1 MNTILR
7 NFLVTLK
14 RFRVASTLNILG
26 LSVAFAAFIVI
37 MMQVN
42 YDRGFDRFHPDAEHI
57 YRVELSSDS
66 TTYVPVL
73 SRPMIDLLAQ
83 SPRVAQSTLLFD
95 MGEEMSFYGPYLTV
109 EQHGSKV
116 GYKEHT
122 ALIFPEF
129 ADIFDFQM
137 VEGDRKALEQ
147 PDRVLIPE
155 STARRL
161 FGNTSAIDQRI
172 TFMNDTVQ
180 IPFMRPVVT
189 VGGVYKDFPENT
201 QIENRIYI
209 PLDKAK
215 MLPIDAWGS
224 SGYSFFVKLY
234 SPDSKADLEKEWLAQ
249 LKPIL
254 ESETWMHLKNVRLTA
269 LPDVYYET
277 DTASDRAQKG
287 SRTTT
292 AVLFAIA
299 LLIIAI
305 ASINFVN
312 FATSLTPMRIKSI
325 NTQKV
330 LGSPV
335 AALRRALIG
344 EAVGIS
350 LVAFG
355 LALLIVYLIGLT
367 SFDQFLSTRMTLG
380 THLPIVGLAF
390 VVALAVGLLAGIY
403 PAFYTTSFPPALV
416 LKGSFGMS
424 PKGRKL
430 RTSLIG
436 FQYVVSIGLIIAA
449 LFMQIQNDFMRS
461 MATGLDTQSFALVR
475 LSQEMATQNRDLL
488 RNRLKENAQVQ
499 GVSFGASVV
508 GASDNYSNWGFGE
521 NEEGETMR
529 LEILYVDWDLPR
541 MLGVKV
547 TEGRNYLET
556 EQDAEIRKLLIN
568 QTAQRMY
575 GLKVG
580 QKFQNNTEIVGIVE
594 DFNFK
599 SLRNTVGPM
608 AFMVGNVGLPLEWL
622 YVKTTGDPYQAAG
635 AIRNALA
642 SVDPT
647 YPADIQFYNTVFNK
661 LYMKERRTT
670 GLVTIFSLL
679 AVVISLVG
687 VFGLVLFETQ
697 YRRKEIGVR
706 KVMGATVLEILKMFN
721 RKFIWIVLVCFVI
734 AAPFAWYGVKEWL
747 ASFAYRTPMYWWIFA
762 LSLTVV
768 MLITVT
774 TVSVQSLRA
783 AMANP
788 VDSLKTE

>member
-14 RFRVASTLNILG
+14 RFKAASSLNILG

-66 TTYVPVL
+66 SVFTPVL
-73 SRPMIDLLAQ
+73 SRPMIDLFSQ
-83 SPRVAQSTLLFD
+83 SSRVAQSSLLFD
-95 MGEEMSFYGPYLTV
+95 MGEDMSFCGPYLTV

-116 GYKEHT
+116 GYKENT
-122 ALIFPEF
+122 AMIFPEF
-129 ADIFDFQM
+129 VDMFDFRM

-155 STARRL
+155 SMAKRF
-161 FGNTSAIDQRI
+161 FGEASAIDQRI
-172 TFMNDTVQ
+172 TFMNDTVAVS
-180 IPFMRPVVT
+180 FLRPVMT
-189 VGGVYKDFPENT
+189 VGGVYKDFPDNT
-201 QIENRIYI
+201 QIKNRIYI
-209 PLDKAK
+209 PLDRSK
-215 MLPIDAWGS
+215 MLPVDAWGS
-224 SGYSFFVKLY
+224 SGYSFFVKLH
-234 SPDSKADLEKEWLAQ
+234 SPDSKAELEKEWLAQ
-249 LKPIL
+249 LKPVL
-254 ESETWMHLKNVRLTA
+254 QAETWMTLKDVRLTA

-277 DTASDRAQKG
+277 DTMSDRAQKG

-292 AVLFAIA
+292 AVLSAIA
-299 LLIIAI
+299 LLIIII

-335 AALRRALIG
+335 SMLRKALIG

-350 LVAFG
+350 LLAYL
-355 LALLIVYLIGLT
+355 LALLITYLLGQT
-367 SFDQFLSTRMTLG
+367 SFDQFLSTRMDLG
-380 THLPIVGLAF
+380 SNLPILGLAL
-390 VVALAVGLLAGIY
+390 VVALAVGLVAGVY
-403 PAFYTTSFPPALV
+403 PAFYSTSFPPALV

-430 RTSLIG
+430 RTTLIG

-449 LFMQIQNDFMRS
+449 LFMQVQNDFMRS
-461 MATGLDTQSFALVR
+461 VGTGLDTQSFALVR
-475 LSQEMATQNRDLL
+475 LSPEMANRSEELL
-488 RNRLKENAQVQ
+488 RNRLTENAQVQ

-508 GASDNYSNWGFGE
+508 GSSDNYSNWGFGK
-521 NEEGETMR
+521 NEEGENMR
-529 LEILYVDWDLPR
+529 MEVLYVDWDLPR
-541 MLGVKV
+541 MLGVKI
-547 TEGRNYLET
+547 TEGRDYLES
-556 EQDAEIRKLLIN
+556 EQDAQVRKLLVN
-568 QTAQRMY
+568 ETARRMY
-575 GLKVG
+575 GLKIG
-580 QKFQNNTEIVGIVE
+580 QQFQNGTEIVGFVE

-608 AFMVGNVGLPLEWL
+608 TFMVGEVGVPLEWL
-622 YVKTTGDPYQAAG
+622 YVKTSGDPYDAAG
-635 AIRNALA
+635 VIKNTLA

-647 YPADIQFYNTVFNK
+647 YPADIQFYDTVFNK

-721 RKFIWIVLVCFVI
+721 RKFIWIVAVCFVI
-734 AAPFAWYGVKEWL
+734 AAPFAWYGVREWL

-762 LSLTVV
+762 LSLLVV

-788 VDSLKTE
+788 VDSLKSE

>member
-14 RFRVASTLNILG
+14 RFKVASSLNILG

-37 MMQVN
+37 MMQVD

-66 TTYVPVL
+66 SVFVPVL
-73 SRPMIDLLAQ
+73 SRPMIDLFSQ
-83 SPRVAQSTLLFD
+83 SSRVAQSSLLFD
-95 MGEEMSFYGPYLTV
+95 MGEDMSFCGPYLTV

-116 GYKEHT
+116 GYKENT
-122 ALIFPEF
+122 AMIFPEF
-129 ADIFDFQM
+129 VDMFDFRM

-155 STARRL
+155 SMAKRF
-161 FGNTSAIDQRI
+161 FGDAPAIDQRI
-172 TFMNDTVQ
+172 TFMNDTVAVS
-180 IPFMRPVVT
+180 FLRPVVT

-201 QIENRIYI
+201 QIKNRIYI
-209 PLDKAK
+209 PLDRTK

-224 SGYSFFVKLY
+224 SGYSFFVKLH

-254 ESETWMHLKNVRLTA
+254 QAEIWMTLKDVRLTA

-277 DTASDRAQKG
+277 DTMSDRAQKG

-292 AVLFAIA
+292 AVLTAIA
-299 LLIIAI
+299 LLIIII

-335 AALRRALIG
+335 SMLRKALIG

-350 LVAFG
+350 LLAYL
-355 LALLIVYLIGLT
+355 LALLITYLLGQT
-367 SFDQFLSTRMTLG
+367 SFDQFLSTRMDLG
-380 THLPIVGLAF
+380 SNLPILGLAL
-390 VVALAVGLLAGIY
+390 VVALAVGFVAGVY
-403 PAFYTTSFPPALV
+403 PAFYSTSFPPALV

-449 LFMQIQNDFMRS
+449 LFMQVQNDFMRS
-461 MATGLDTQSFALVR
+461 MKTGLDTENFALVR
-475 LSQEMATQNRDLL
+475 LSPEMATQSQQLL
-488 RNRLKENAQVQ
+488 RNRLRENALVQ

-508 GASDNYSNWGFGE
+508 GSSDNYSNWGFGE
-521 NEEGETMR
+521 NEEGEQMR
-529 LEILYVDWDLPR
+529 MEVLYVDWDLPR

-547 TEGRNYLET
+547 TEGRDYLET
-556 EQDAEIRKLLIN
+556 EQHAEVRKLLVN
-568 QTAQRMY
+568 ETARRMY

-580 QKFQNNTEIVGIVE
+580 QQFQNGTEIVGVVE

-599 SLRNTVGPM
+599 SLRNTVEPM
-608 AFMVGNVGLPLEWL
+608 AFMLGQVGMPLEWL
-622 YVKTTGDPYQAAG
+622 YVKTSGDPYEAAG
-635 AIRNALA
+635 IVKNALA
-642 SVDPT
+642 SVDPS
-647 YPADIQFYNTVFNK
+647 YPADIQFYDTVFNK

-721 RKFIWIVLVCFVI
+721 RKFIWIVAVCFVI
-734 AAPFAWYGVKEWL
+734 AAPFAWYGVREWL

-762 LSLTVV
+762 LSLLVV

-783 AMANP
+783 ATANP
-788 VDSLKTE
+788 VDSLKAE

>member
-14 RFRVASTLNILG
+14 RFKVASSLNILG

-37 MMQVN
+37 MMQVD

-66 TTYVPVL
+66 SVFVPVL
-73 SRPMIDLLAQ
+73 SRPMIDLFSQ
-83 SPRVAQSTLLFD
+83 SSRVAQSSLLFD
-95 MGEEMSFYGPYLTV
+95 MGEDMSLLGPYLTV

-116 GYKEHT
+116 GYKEYT

-137 VEGDRKALEQ
+137 VEGDPKALEQ

-155 STARRL
+155 SMAKRF
-161 FGNTSAIDQRI
+161 FGDAPAIDQRI
-172 TFMNDTVQ
+172 TFMNDTVAVS
-180 IPFMRPVVT
+180 FLRPVVT

-201 QIENRIYI
+201 QIKNRIYI
-209 PLDKAK
+209 PLDRTK

-224 SGYSFFVKLY
+224 SGYSFFVKLH

-249 LKPIL
+249 LRPIL
-254 ESETWMHLKNVRLTA
+254 EENTWMQLKGVRLTA

-277 DTASDRAQKG
+277 DTRSDRAEKG

-292 AVLFAIA
+292 AVLSAIA
-299 LLIIAI
+299 LLIIII

-335 AALRRALIG
+335 SMLRKALIG

-350 LVAFG
+350 LLAYL
-355 LALLIVYLIGLT
+355 LALLITYLLGQT
-367 SFDQFLSTRMTLG
+367 SFDQFLSTRMDLG
-380 THLPIVGLAF
+380 SNLPILGLAL
-390 VVALAVGLLAGIY
+390 VVALAVGFVAGVY
-403 PAFYTTSFPPALV
+403 PAFYSTSFPPALV

-449 LFMQIQNDFMRS
+449 LFMQVQNDFMRS
-461 MATGLDTQSFALVR
+461 MKTGLDTENFALVR
-475 LSQEMATQNRDLL
+475 LSPEMATQSQQLL
-488 RNRLKENAQVQ
+488 RNRLRENALVQ

-508 GASDNYSNWGFGE
+508 GSSDNYSNWGFGE
-521 NEEGETMR
+521 NEEGEQMR
-529 LEILYVDWDLPR
+529 MEVLYVDWDLPR

-547 TEGRNYLET
+547 TEGRDYLET
-556 EQDAEIRKLLIN
+556 EQHAEVRKLLVN
-568 QTAQRMY
+568 ETARRMY

-580 QKFQNNTEIVGIVE
+580 QQFQNGTEIVGVVE

-599 SLRNTVGPM
+599 SLRNRVEPM
-608 AFMVGNVGLPLEWL
+608 ALMVGQVGIPLEWL
-622 YVKTTGDPYQAAG
+622 YVKTSGDPYDAAG
-635 AIRNALA
+635 VIKNALA
-642 SVDPT
+642 SVDPA
-647 YPADIQFYNTVFNK
+647 YPADIRFYDTVFNE

-721 RKFIWIVLVCFVI
+721 RKFIWIVAVCFVI
-734 AAPFAWYGVKEWL
+734 AAPFAWYGVREWL

-762 LSLTVV
+762 LSLLVV

-783 AMANP
+783 ATANP
-788 VDSLKTE
+788 VDSLKAE

>member
-14 RFRVASTLNILG
+14 RFKAASTLNILG

-37 MMQVN
+37 MMQVS

-66 TTYVPVL
+66 STFIPVF
-73 SRPMIDLLAQ
+73 SRPMIDLLSK

-95 MGEEMSFYGPYLTV
+95 MGDDMSFCGPYLTV
-109 EQHGSKV
+109 EQHGNKV
-116 GYKEHT
+116 GYKEST

-129 ADIFDFQM
+129 ADMFDFQM

-155 STARRL
+155 SMARRL
-161 FGNTSAIDQRI
+161 FGNVPAIDRQI
-172 TFMNDTVQ
+172 TFKNDTAT
-180 IPFMRPVVT
+180 ISFMRSVVT
-189 VGGVYKDFPENT
+189 VGGVYKDFPDNT
-201 QIENRIYI
+201 QIKNRIYI
-209 PLDKAK
+209 PLSRAK
-215 MLPIDAWGS
+215 MLPVDSWGS

-249 LKPIL
+249 LKPVL
-254 ESETWMHLKNVRLTA
+254 ETETWMQVKDLRLTA

-277 DTASDRAQKG
+277 DTRSDRAEKG

-335 AALRRALIG
+335 STLRKALVG
-344 EAVGIS
+344 EAIGIS
-350 LVAFG
+350 LIAFG
-355 LALLIVYLIGLT
+355 LALVIVYMLGQT
-367 SFDQFLSTRMTLG
+367 SFNQLLSSPIDMKG
-380 THLPIVGLAF
+380 SLPILGLGLA
-390 VVALAVGLLAGIY
+390 VALGVGLLAGIY

-436 FQYVVSIGLIIAA
+436 FQYVVSIGLIIVA
-449 LFMQIQNDFMRS
+449 LFMQVQNDFMRS
-461 MATGLDTQSFALVR
+461 MQTGLETQNFALVR
-475 LSQEMATQNRDLL
+475 LSPEMALQSQELL
-488 RNRLKENAQVQ
+488 RNRLTESAQVQ
-499 GVSFGASVV
+499 AVSFGASVV
-508 GASDNYSNWGFGE
+508 GSSDNYSNWGFGE
-521 NEEGETMR
+521 NEEGEKMR
-529 LEILYVDWDLPR
+529 MEVLYVDWDLPR
-541 MLGVKV
+541 MLGAKI
-547 TEGRNYLET
+547 TEGRDYLET
-556 EQDAEIRKLLIN
+556 EQDAEVRKLLVN
-568 QTAQRMY
+568 ETARKRY

-580 QKFQNNTEIVGIVE
+580 QTFENGTEIVGVIE

-599 SLRNTVGPM
+599 SLRNTVEPM
-608 AFMVGNVGLPLEWL
+608 TFMVGQVGVPLEWL
-622 YVKTTGDPYQAAG
+622 YVKTSGDPYEASG
-635 AIRNALA
+635 VVRNALA
-642 SVDPT
+642 AVDPT
-647 YPADIQFYNTVFNK
+647 YPADIQFYDTVFNK

-706 KVMGATVLEILKMFN
+706 KVMGATVTEILKMFN
-721 RKFIWIVLVCFVI
+721 KKFVWIVLVCFVI
-734 AAPFAWYGVKEWL
+734 AAPFAWYGVREWL
-747 ASFAYRTPMYWWIFA
+747 ASFAYRTPLYWWVFA

-788 VDSLKTE
+788 VDSLKSE

>member
-14 RFRVASTLNILG
+14 RFKVASSLNILG

-66 TTYVPVL
+66 SVFTPVL
-73 SRPMIDLLAQ
+73 SRPMIDLFSQ
-83 SPRVAQSTLLFD
+83 SSRVAQSSLLFD
-95 MGEEMSFYGPYLTV
+95 MGEDMSFCGPYLTV

-116 GYKEHT
+116 GYKENT
-122 ALIFPEF
+122 AMIFPEF
-129 ADIFDFQM
+129 VDMFDFRM

-155 STARRL
+155 SMAKRF
-161 FGNTSAIDQRI
+161 FGEASAIDRRI
-172 TFMNDTVQ
+172 TFMNDTVAVS
-180 IPFMRPVVT
+180 FLRPVMT
-189 VGGVYKDFPENT
+189 VGGVYKDFPDNT
-201 QIENRIYI
+201 QIKNRIYI
-209 PLDKAK
+209 PLDRSK
-215 MLPIDAWGS
+215 MLPVDAWGS
-224 SGYSFFVKLY
+224 SGYSYFVKLH
-234 SPDSKADLEKEWLAQ
+234 SPDSKAELEKEWLAQ

-254 ESETWMHLKNVRLTA
+254 QAETWMTLKDVRLTA

-277 DTASDRAQKG
+277 DTMSDRAQKG

-292 AVLFAIA
+292 AVLSAIA
-299 LLIIAI
+299 LLIIII

-335 AALRRALIG
+335 STLRRALIG

-350 LVAFG
+350 LLAYL
-355 LALLIVYLIGLT
+355 LALLITYLLGQT
-367 SFDQFLSTRMTLG
+367 SFDQFLSTRMDLG
-380 THLPIVGLAF
+380 SNLPILGLAL
-390 VVALAVGLLAGIY
+390 VVALAVGLVAGVY
-403 PAFYTTSFPPALV
+403 PAFYSTSFPPALV

-430 RTSLIG
+430 RTTLIG

-449 LFMQIQNDFMRS
+449 LFMQVQNDFMRS
-461 MATGLDTQSFALVR
+461 MKTGLDTENFALVR
-475 LSQEMATQNRDLL
+475 LSPEMANRSEELL
-488 RNRLKENAQVQ
+488 RNRLTENAQVQ

-508 GASDNYSNWGFGE
+508 GSSDNYSNWGFGK
-521 NEEGETMR
+521 NEEGENMR
-529 LEILYVDWDLPR
+529 MEVLYVDWDLPR
-541 MLGVKV
+541 MLGVEV
-547 TEGRNYLET
+547 TEGRDYLET
-556 EQDAEIRKLLIN
+556 EQHAEMRKLLVN
-568 QTAQRMY
+568 ETARRMY
-575 GLKVG
+575 GLKIG
-580 QKFQNNTEIVGIVE
+580 QQFQNGAEIVGFVE

-599 SLRNTVGPM
+599 SLRNTVEPM
-608 AFMVGNVGLPLEWL
+608 TFMVGDVGVPLEWL
-622 YVKTTGDPYQAAG
+622 YVKTSGDPYDAAG
-635 AIRNALA
+635 VIKNALA
-642 SVDPT
+642 SVDPA
-647 YPADIQFYNTVFNK
+647 YPADIRFYDTVFNE

-721 RKFIWIVLVCFVI
+721 RKFIWIVAVCFVI
-734 AAPFAWYGVKEWL
+734 AAPFAWYGVREWL

-762 LSLTVV
+762 LSLLVV

-783 AMANP
+783 ATANP
-788 VDSLKTE
+788 VDSLKSE

>member
-1 MNTILR
+1 MRTILR

-14 RFRVASTLNILG
+14 RFKVASTLNILG

-37 MMQVN
+37 MMQVT

-57 YRVELSSDS
+57 YRVELSEDS
-66 TTYVPVL
+66 TAYSPML
-73 SRPMIDLLAQ
+73 SRPEIDLLSQ
-83 SPRVAQSTLLFD
+83 SSRVAQSTLLLD
-95 MGEEMSFYGPYLTV
+95 LGEELSFCGPYLTV

-116 GYKEHT
+116 GYKEYT
-122 ALIFPEF
+122 ALVFPEF
-129 ADIFDFQM
+129 VDMFDFQM

-155 STARRL
+155 SMAKRF
-161 FGNTSAIDQRI
+161 FGGAPAIDQRI
-172 TFMNDTVQ
+172 TFMNDTATVS
-180 IPFMRPVVT
+180 FLRLVVT

-201 QIENRIYI
+201 QIKNRIYI
-209 PLDKAK
+209 PLDRNK

-224 SGYSFFVKLY
+224 KGYSYFVKLH
-234 SPDSKADLEKEWLAQ
+234 SSDSKADLEKEWLAQ
-249 LKPIL
+249 LQPIL
-254 ESETWMHLKNVRLTA
+254 QAETWSPLKGLRLTA
-269 LPDVYYET
+269 LPDVYYEN
-277 DTASDRAQKG
+277 DTVSDRAQKG

-292 AVLFAIA
+292 AVLSAIA
-299 LLIIAI
+299 LLIIII
-305 ASINFVN
+305 AAINFIN

-335 AALRRALIG
+335 ATLRRALIG
-344 EAVGIS
+344 EAIGIS
-350 LVAFG
+350 LLAYL
-355 LALLIVYLIGLT
+355 LALLITYLLGQT
-367 SFDQFLSTRMTLG
+367 AFNQFLSSPIDLG
-380 THLPIVGLAF
+380 GSLPIIGLALG
-390 VVALAVGLLAGIY
+390 VALAVGLLAGIY

-449 LFMQIQNDFMRS
+449 LFMQVQNDFMRS
-461 MATGLDTQSFALVR
+461 MKTGLETENFALVR
-475 LSQEMATQNRDLL
+475 LSPEMATQSHELL
-488 RNRLKENAQVQ
+488 RNRLKENALVQ
-499 GVSFGASVV
+499 GVSFGAAVV
-508 GASDNYSNWGFGE
+508 GSSDNYTNWGFGE
-521 NEEGETMR
+521 NEEGERMR
-529 LEILYVDWDLPR
+529 MEVLYVDWDLPR

-547 TEGRNYLET
+547 TDGRDYLET
-556 EQDAEIRKLLIN
+556 EQHAEVRKLLVN
-568 QTAQRMY
+568 ETARRMY

-580 QKFQNNTEIVGIVE
+580 QTFPNGTEIVGVVE

-599 SLRNTVGPM
+599 SLRNTVEPM
-608 AFMVGNVGLPLEWL
+608 AFMLGQVGIPLEWL
-622 YVKTTGDPYQAAG
+622 YVKTSGDPYEAAG
-635 AIRNALA
+635 IVKNALA
-642 SVDPT
+642 SVDPS
-647 YPADIQFYNTVFNK
+647 YPADIQFYDTVFNK

-706 KVMGATVLEILKMFN
+706 KVMGATVTEILKMFN
-721 RKFIWIVLVCFVI
+721 KKFIWIVAVCFVI
-734 AAPFAWYGVKEWL
+734 AAPFAWYGVREWL

-762 LSLTVV
+762 LSLLVV

-774 TVSVQSLRA
+774 TVTVQSLRA
-783 AMANP
+783 AVANP
-788 VDSLKTE
+788 VDSLKAE

>member
-14 RFRVASTLNILG
+14 RFKVASTLNILG

-37 MMQVN
+37 MMQVS

-66 TTYVPVL
+66 STYIPIL

-83 SPRVAQSTLLFD
+83 SPRVAQSALLFD
-95 MGEEMSFYGPYLTV
+95 MGEDMSLLGPYLTV

-116 GYKEHT
+116 GYKEYT

-129 ADIFDFQM
+129 ADIFDFRM

-155 STARRL
+155 STAKRL
-161 FGNTSAIDQRI
+161 FGDAPAIDRRI
-172 TFMNDTVQ
+172 TFMNDTATV
-180 IPFMRPVVT
+180 PFMRPVVT
-189 VGGVYKDFPENT
+189 VGGVYKDFPDNT

-209 PLDKAK
+209 PLDRAK

-234 SPDSKADLEKEWLAQ
+234 SPESKADLEKEWLAQ
-249 LKPIL
+249 LRPIL
-254 ESETWMHLKNVRLTA
+254 EENTWMQLKDVRLTA

-277 DTASDRAQKG
+277 DTRSDRAEKG

-335 AALRRALIG
+335 SALRRALVG

-350 LVAFG
+350 LLAFG
-355 LALLIVYLIGLT
+355 LALLLVYLLGQT
-367 SFDQFLSTRMTLG
+367 SFNQFLSSPIGMG
-380 THLPIVGLAF
+380 THLPILGLGLA
-390 VVALAVGLLAGIY
+390 VALGVGLLAGIY
-403 PAFYTTSFPPALV
+403 PAYYTTSFPPALV

-430 RTSLIG
+430 RTALIG
-436 FQYVVSIGLIIAA
+436 FQYVVSIGLIIVA
-449 LFMQIQNDFMRS
+449 LFMQVQNDFMRS
-461 MATGLDTQSFALVR
+461 METGLETQNFALVR
-475 LSQEMATQNRDLL
+475 LSPEMAAQGQELL

-508 GASDNYSNWGFGE
+508 GSSDNYSNWGFGE
-521 NEEGETMR
+521 NEEGEQMR
-529 LEILYVDWDLPR
+529 MEVLYVDWDLPR

-547 TEGRNYLET
+547 AEGRDYLES
-556 EQDAEIRKLLIN
+556 EQDAEVRKLLVN
-568 QTAQRMY
+568 EAARKRY

-580 QKFQNNTEIVGIVE
+580 QTFQNGTEIVGVIE

-599 SLRNTVGPM
+599 SLRNTVEPM
-608 AFMVGNVGLPLEWL
+608 TFMVGQVGVPLEWL
-622 YVKTTGDPYQAAG
+622 YVKTSGDPYQAAG
-635 AIRNALA
+635 VIRNALA
-642 SVDPT
+642 TVDPA
-647 YPADIQFYNTVFNK
+647 YPADIQFYDTVFNK
-661 LYMKERRTT
+661 LYLKERRTT

-706 KVMGATVLEILKMFN
+706 KVMGATVMEILKMFN
-721 RKFIWIVLVCFVI
+721 RKFVWIVLVCFVI
-734 AAPFAWYGVKEWL
+734 AAPFAWYGVREWL

-762 LSLTVV
+762 LSLLVV

-783 AMANP
+783 ATANP
-788 VDSLKTE
+788 VDSLKSE